1 MEQTRAG
8 ILCGHRVRLLLGS
21 GKGRGLPMS
30 CTSGAEG
37 DLRLKSKIWYKTSF
51 GRGWFSAPGFPNLA
65 EPGSSSEVQNPRSP
79 AHSRAVE
86 SECAF

>member
-51 GRGWFSAPGFPNLA
+51 GRG
-65 EPGSSSEVQNPRSP
+65 
-79 AHSRAVE
+79 
-86 SECAF
+86 